1 MVPAAPHLGL
11 VSASSRTGPGYQFWA
26 EQSSLR
32 PHSHK
37 NLPLLDMVLSRGGDS
52 QSVLAPGMRGLSS
65 GMDQRQG
72 KAPSAA
78 PAITKIPVPVSPAR
92 PGRVRQGRGVS
103 ERVSRVSY
111 YSTKQNHL
119 LSAVP
124 GAFPARSRLPRHT
137 IICGCSLPPVCGQQ
151 PKPEHEG
158 SLSGLSERGT

>member
-1 MVPAAPHLGL
+1 
-11 VSASSRTGPGYQFWA
+11 
-26 EQSSLR
+26 
-32 PHSHK
+32 
-37 NLPLLDMVLSRGGDS
+37 
-52 QSVLAPGMRGLSS
+52 
-65 GMDQRQG
+65 MDQRQG

-92 PGRVRQGRGVS
+92 PGRVREGRGVS

-151 PKPEHEG
+151 PKPEHEAACLG
-158 SLSGLSERGT
+158 CPNEVHDSRAPGKSTSVNRQIRAIHFCPRQPEKPGPGREQLWLRGERPRTASACSSLSPGPRGVL